1 MSAPDVAEICT
12 PCWMD
17 DCFSC
22 DGDGCQCTCES
33 EQSDDDDDFV
43 DECLAEV
50 VPLGRGLSG
59 GP

>member
-1 MSAPDVAEICT
+1 MSAPDVAKICT

-22 DGDGCQCTCES
+22 DGDGCHCACES
-33 EQSDDDDDFV
+33 EQSDDDDFV

-50 VPLGRGLSG
+50 VPLGRGPSG